1 MSNNND
7 NLLKGLWHAH
17 NAREQAMEAARRVSE
32 TNLRQANRLAKAARL
47 IDSVTEKLRAE
58 I

>member
-1 MSNNND
+1 MSSSND
-7 NLLKGLWHAH
+7 DLLKGLWHAH
-17 NAREQAMEAARRVSE
+17 NAREQAMEAARRISA
-32 TNLRQANRLAKAARL
+32 TNLRQANKLAKAARL